1 MTPPLL
7 VGVLGSRIGLQEAA
21 KIGYGNRELDLYPTS
36 CIEPICDAGMLP
48 VGVASADVVSGLDVC
63 DLVSALVVPHDP
75 RRDAGASSQAGDD
88 HDQAG
93 LPIVIGALARHL
105 PVLAIGSGESLVAAA
120 LAGYAP
126 PPFTD
131 STADGNGLPDP
142 DPGGGPDLADLLGVP
157 SGRQLPM
164 LMVPTNVPS
173 GMRVAASGP
182 DGSAYAVAADG
193 GAGGPALSIRWD
205 PGSCPPGDQ
214 AREGPFRWLRDHARS
229 PRPGAH
235 PAEGQQ
241 HPSVRQEVR

>member
-1 MTPPLL
+1 MTLPLL

-48 VGVASADVVSGLDVC
+48 VGVASVDVVSGLDVC

-75 RRDAGASSQAGDD
+75 RRDAGASGQAGDD
-88 HDQAG
+88 SGQTG

-105 PVLAIGSGESLVAAA
+105 PVLAIGSGESLLAAA
-120 LAGYAP
+120 LAGYPAE
-126 PPFTD
+126 PFPS
-131 STADGNGLPDP
+131 STADRNGRPDA
-142 DPGGGPDLADLLGVP
+142 DPGDGPDLADLLGV
-157 SGRQLPM
+157 SGDRQLPM
-164 LMVPTNVPS
+164 LMATTNVPT

-193 GAGGPALSIRWD
+193 GAGGTALSIRWD

-229 PRPGAH
+229 PRPGAG
-235 PAEGQQ
+235 PEGHE
-241 HPSVRQEVR
+241 HPSARQEVR